1 MKPSQTIFDYA
12 KLRGAIR
19 EQFGTE
25 GNFAKAI
32 HRSPNYVSNVFQG
45 KSNFS
50 ALDISKSA
58 ESLGIGLDEIGR
70 YFFRRR
76 SLSDGEKDVQE
87 NCELPEELTLD
98 SFHV

>member
-1 MKPSQTIFDYA
+1 MQRIIMKPSQTIFDYA

-19 EQFGTE
+19 ERFGTE

-50 ALDISKSA
+50 ALDISRSA
-58 ESLGIGLDEIGR
+58 ETLGIGIDEIGR

-76 SLSDGEKDVQE
+76 HPSAANAEAEE
-87 NCELPEELTLD
+87 NT
-98 SFHV
+98 